1 MIQDYSFDCEDTK
14 NNKAVAALSYFS
26 FLFLVPLLFRR
37 KSYFSRVHAK
47 QGLAMFVFE
56 ILIIMFSPL
65 LYSIPFLGSFFV
77 WSFYFFSAIFCICG
91 IALALN
97 EKPFT
102 VPVLGKYFAK
112 LKI

>member
-1 MIQDYSFDCEDTK
+1 MIQNYSFDCEDTK

-26 FLFLVPLLFRR
+26 LLFLVPLLFRR

-56 ILIIMFSPL
+56 MLIVVFSPL
-65 LYSIPFLGSFFV
+65 LYAIPFLGSFFV
-77 WSFYFFSAIFCICG
+77 WSFYLFGIIFCICG

-97 EKPFT
+97 ERSFT
-102 VPVLGKYFAK
+102 VPVLGKYFAR